1 MRVPCNAGAD
11 DDGRRNS
18 ELLAGEID
26 RLNGLGALQL
36 VDGQGMA
43 IDTVAAERRVTL
55 PNITRLRNRVRKPT
69 SSNSLESRDLGV
81 LQGGCESNHA
91 RHVFAVI
98 GEVVLGQAASI
109 GECKRTLRFKA

>member
-1 MRVPCNAGAD
+1 MSGFRSDIG
-11 DDGRRNS
+11 
-18 ELLAGEID
+18 
-26 RLNGLGALQL
+26 
-36 VDGQGMA
+36 
-43 IDTVAAERRVTL
+43 

-98 GEVVLGQAASI
+98 GEVVLGQAASTS
-109 GECKRTLRFKA
+109 EREFARQQVSEA